1 MRVLFVSRGF
11 PPHGRWGTEAYTLQL
26 ARGLSELGHEV
37 SVFHPD
43 VREDGE
49 PYTLSSA
56 SCAAFRVTRITLPR
70 SRGKR
75 LSTSYEDP
83 RLEAAFE
90 RFLLRERPDV
100 VHFTYLL
107 WTLSVRLPIIARR
120 LGIGCVLTATDFGL
134 ACHRGQYF
142 DWRMSDCAG
151 PHPAAVCARCIREPS
166 RLEGSPVHVFA
177 KRWLAHSLAL
187 IGGAGC
193 VVVRADV
200 ERRERTVRD
209 SLACIDEAIAPTAAV
224 ARMLVHA
231 GLSPE
236 RITQQC
242 YAVDPTPLAL
252 ANARPRSKVVHIG
265 FLGQFAPH
273 KGAHV
278 LLDAIAILER
288 RLPEAVE
295 PWDVILYGEGVPG
308 RHHRYPHVLQARAR
322 SPRVLLAAPY
332 ESSAGAQVLASLS
345 CVVVPSLWNENAPL
359 SALEARAA
367 GIPVIASRVPGLCEI
382 IEPGVHGAL
391 FPPGDAAALA
401 DLLRDVILGRIP
413 SRHAPSQPV
422 EFRRHVSGVEA
433 LQLRARDRS
442 RSREGAAP

>member
-26 ARGLSELGHEV
+26 ARGLRELGHEV

-43 VREDGE
+43 VREDGV
-49 PYTLSSA
+49 PYALSSVH
-56 SCAAFRVTRITLPR
+56 CGPFRVTRVNLPR

-75 LSTSYEDP
+75 LETSYEDP
-83 RLEAAFE
+83 RLEAAFAS
-90 RFLLRERPDV
+90 FLERERPDV

-107 WTLSVRLPIIARR
+107 WTLSVRMPAIARR

-142 DWRMSDCAG
+142 DWRMRDCAG

-166 RLEGSPVHVFA
+166 SMEGGRAQVFA
-177 KRWLAHSLAL
+177 KRWLAHSLARL
-187 IGGAGC
+187 GGAGH

-200 ERRERTVRD
+200 ERRERAVRE
-209 SLACIDEAIAPTAAV
+209 SLRCVDEAIAPSAAV

-231 GLSPE
+231 GLPEE
-236 RITQQC
+236 RITRQC
-242 YAVDPTPLAL
+242 YSVDPAPFAL
-252 ANARPRSKVVHIG
+252 AGARPKSKVVHIG

-278 LLDAIAILER
+278 LLDAVAILER

-295 PWDVILYGEGVPG
+295 PWDVILYGEGVQG
-308 RHHRYPHVLQARAR
+308 RHRRYPQALRARAR
-322 SPRVLLAAPY
+322 SPRVLLAPPF
-332 ESSAGAQVLASLS
+332 ELNAGPQVLASLS
-345 CVVVPSLWNENAPL
+345 CVVVPSLWSENAPL

-382 IEPGVHGAL
+382 IEDGVHGAL

-413 SRHAPSQPV
+413 PRHAPSQPV
-422 EFRRHVSGVEA
+422 EFPVHVAQVAA
-433 LQLRARDRS
+433 LQRRARERALAQT
-442 RSREGAAP
+442 EAAR